1 MTVAL
6 HARVRAAAVLPRA
19 ALRYLRE
26 KGLRT
31 STHWTDVWREE
42 HATAFTAA
50 RLTRESLVAEVHR
63 ELVKALESGETME
76 TFRARIRPWLERR
89 GWRPPARG
97 GDVPTRLARIYRTNM
112 RTAQAAGRW
121 ERILRRREFMPYL
134 VYTLGASREHR
145 PLHAGWEGLILP
157 VDAAWWN
164 THYPP
169 NGWGCKCRVRQ
180 ITARERDRLV
190 RRDPAVYRT
199 DEPPVQTRT
208 WVNPRDP
215 EDRREVAE
223 GVDPGWDYNP
233 GAHRTLGVHRA
244 LLDSA
249 EATVSSPARVPGVA
263 RPVRERIVRER
274 IQGYL
279 AGPGFRWVME
289 RPRAQSA
296 PRWDRASRGDPRRPP
311 VEEDAVPVAVLSPR
325 QMDDLGVTQAVVRLE
340 AGVADKQW
348 RRHGPGARAAD
359 RRIPL
364 QWYADV
370 QEMMDGLTPRRNA
383 AGRWEYIDRADGRVL
398 VVDVAPGGY
407 PVVVS
412 LHRSKKLSRTARR
425 GDAAR

>member
-6 HARVRAAAVLPRA
+6 HARVRPAGVLPRD
-19 ALRYLRE
+19 ALRYLRT

-31 STHWTDVWREE
+31 SDHWTDVWREE

-76 TFRARIRPWLERR
+76 TFRARVRPWLERR

-145 PLHAGWEGLILP
+145 PEHAGWEGLILP
-157 VDAAWWN
+157 VDSPFWN

-180 ITARERDRLV
+180 VTARERDRLV
-190 RRDPAVYRT
+190 RRDPARYRT
-199 DEPPVQTRT
+199 EEPPVRTRT

-244 LLDSA
+244 LLDST
-249 EATVSSPARVPGVA
+249 EAAVSSPAGLPGVA
-263 RPVRERIVRER
+263 RPVRERIVRRR

-279 AGPGFRWVME
+279 AGPGFRWFAT
-289 RPRAQSA
+289 RPRAA
-296 PRWDRASRGDPRRPP
+296 KPPRWESTAGA
-311 VEEDAVPVAVLSPR
+311 EAVPVAVLP
-325 QMDDLGVTQAVVRLE
+325 DDAPAPLIAGARILRLKE
-340 AGVADKQW
+340 PVMDKQW
-348 RRHGPGARAAD
+348 RHHHDGRSGKWSPRHYE
-359 RRIPL
+359 IPIE
-364 QWYADV
+364 WYADIQALV
-370 QEMMDGLTPRRNA
+370 DRITPRVQR
-383 AGRWEYIDRADGRVL
+383 RRTRTGRVVTRWIYENLRSGQRL
-398 VVDVAPGGY
+398 VVGVDKDDGVPI
-407 PVVVS
+407 VLS
-412 LHRSKKLSRTARR
+412 LHR
-425 GDAAR
+425 AAVE